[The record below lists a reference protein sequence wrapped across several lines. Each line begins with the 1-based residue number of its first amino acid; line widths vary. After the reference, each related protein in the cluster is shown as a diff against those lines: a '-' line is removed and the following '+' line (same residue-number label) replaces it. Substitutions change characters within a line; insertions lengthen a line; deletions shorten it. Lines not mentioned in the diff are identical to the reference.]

1 MIYKGMDEL
10 QDLINETVR
19 NEQYWQRVVE
29 ELGVHKDVLEKKG
42 DPIYDRLKDLL
53 DMAVQQYHIYNAL
66 ITELNI
72 VKYG

>member
-72 VKYG
+72 VKHG

>member
-1 MIYKGMDEL
+1 MDEL
-10 QDLINETVR
+10 QDLINETIR

-72 VKYG
+72 VKHG

>member
-1 MIYKGMDEL
+1 MDEL

-72 VKYG
+72 VKHG

>member
-10 QDLINETVR
+10 QDLINETIR

-72 VKYG
+72 VKHG

>member
-1 MIYKGMDEL
+1 MDEL

-72 VKYG
+72 IKHG

>member
-1 MIYKGMDEL
+1 MDEL

>member
-29 ELGVHKDVLEKKG
+29 KLGVHKDVLEKKG

-72 VKYG
+72 VKHG